1 MTYKPKKNINN
12 CKFIPH
18 EDLLGLGMTSGYC
31 SIAVPGSGVP
41 YYDTFEN
48 NPFESKS
55 QKRESLV
62 HKLLDKLPPET
73 ITVDPN
79 VLGNM
84 DKTKREILEK
94 EEK

>member
-1 MTYKPKKNINN
+1 MTYKSRGNINN
-12 CKFIPH
+12 SRFVPF
-18 EDLLGLGMTSGYC
+18 EDLMGLGTTYGFS
-31 SIAVPGSGVP
+31 SIAIPGSGVP

-48 NPFESKS
+48 NPFETKK

-79 VLGNM
+79 VLGNI
-84 DKTKREILEK
+84 DKTKR
-94 EEK
+94 